1 MTKFYDTCA
10 LINLQEKVF
19 QEKFY
24 ISDITL
30 LELNKIKEDRN
41 KTEELRFKV
50 RKLIHLLHEN
60 QNTYTI
66 FYFTE
71 DVKKYIERFTAYSFP
86 DIQIIGC
93 ASWAEH
99 TCWERVLFC
108 TSDLLCEKIAQKIF
122 GLKTLWISE
131 NPKEQELYLG
141 YKMLQ
146 ISDEELAALLE
157 TGCSIKDYGCIE
169 NEYLITLDRFEK
181 LGGVF
186 KYKNGKYEIVRSH
199 NFKNKILGDIRPLDP
214 VQICAFDSLKNN
226 EITVLYGKS
235 GSGKTTIPLSYI
247 LKGLENQEFRKIHI
261 IYHYEPLKGAR
272 TLGYEKGDH
281 IEKLLK
287 SASIGNILSS
297 KFGDISIIESMLQD
311 GTLEIVPTA
320 NIRGVEFAPEDV
332 VFCTEVQNI
341 DTYTLKTIIQ
351 RCKAG
356 CKQIYEGDIL
366 EQTDIFN
373 TSGLFKMIE
382 LFKGNSKFGCVKLKN
397 RYRNELSDLA
407 DKLL

>member
-10 LINLQEKVF
+10 LINLQEKAF

-71 DVKKYIERFTAYSFP
+71 DVKKYIERFTSYSFP

-93 ASWAEH
+93 AAWAEH
-99 TCWERVLFC
+99 SYWEKVLFR

-146 ISDEELAALLE
+146 VSDEDLAALLE

-320 NIRGVEFAPEDV
+320 NIRGVEFASEDV
-332 VFCTEVQNI
+332 IFCTEVQNI

-397 RYRNELSDLA
+397 RYRNELSNLA